1 MNPNWLLNLHQRP
14 AETST
19 HVRSSYTLLPVVQA
33 VKSPAYRY
41 LDGWNWMI
49 SVLISSK
56 ISVWLPEDIH
66 KKCHMFFSQEM
77 WVILRVGWCSSRHRA
92 FWGGLDLRTLDEL
105 EAKSPSDVE
114 NRTVETVSMLL
125 NAAQIS
131 QILSESMKFYE
142 DLPGVNERPL
152 FYASREKI
160 HETWP
165 WYL

>member
-1 MNPNWLLNLHQRP
+1 MDEIGWFQSLFP
-14 AETST
+14 A
-19 HVRSSYTLLPVVQA
+19 RSVFDYRRIYTKNVT
-33 VKSPAYRY
+33 
-41 LDGWNWMI
+41 
-49 SVLISSK
+49 
-56 ISVWLPEDIH
+56 
-66 KKCHMFFSQEM
+66 CFFSQEM

-152 FYASREKI
+152 FYASREKSMKRGHDI
-160 HETWP
+160 CRSVTSKPEAPPTNAEKQP
-165 WYL
+165 RVK